1 MKNLL
6 IIFIL
11 HIFSAN
17 LHAQGEAKLIRNG
30 NDLYKKGQY
39 KEAEVSY
46 RKSLDKNKNNYKAQF
61 NLGDALY
68 KQKNYTESSKIFQSL
83 ANQDLSKDIKAKAYH
98 NLGNSLLQQKK
109 YEESIQAY
117 KNALRNKPDDNET
130 KYNLEYAKKKIIQQ
144 KQQQQK
150 QQQQKQNKDKDK
162 DKDKKQ
168 NQSDQNKDQNK
179 DKQQQ
184 QNKISKE
191 DAKRM
196 LEAMNNNDKNVQDKL
211 KKMAGNAKT
220 IIEKDW

>member
-1 MKNLL
+1 MKNIF

-11 HIFSAN
+11 SFISAN
-17 LHAQGEAKLIRNG
+17 LYAQGEAKLIRNG

-39 KEAEVSY
+39 KDAEVSY
-46 RKSLDKNKNNYKAQF
+46 RKSLEKNKNNYKAQF

-150 QQQQKQNKDKDK
+150 QQQQNKDKDK
-162 DKDKKQ
+162 NKDQKQ

-184 QNKISKE
+184 QQQNKISKE

-196 LEAMNNNDKNVQDKL
+196 LQAMNNNDKNVQDKL
-211 KKMAGNAKT
+211 KKVAGKGKAL
-220 IIEKDW
+220 IEKDW

>member
-6 IIFIL
+6 IIFVLFI
-11 HIFSAN
+11 ISAN
-17 LHAQGEAKLIRNG
+17 LHAQSEAKLIRNG
-30 NDLYKKGQY
+30 NDLYKNGKY
-39 KEAEVSY
+39 KDAEVSY
-46 RKSLDKNKNNYKAQF
+46 RKSLEKNKNSYKGQF

-109 YEESIQAY
+109 YEESIEAY
-117 KNALRNKPDDNET
+117 KNSLRNKSDDNET

-144 KQQQQK
+144 QQK
-150 QQQQKQNKDKDK
+150 QQQQQQNKNKDKDK
-162 DKDKKQ
+162 DQKQ
-168 NQSDQNKDQNK
+168 NQNDQNKDQNK
-179 DKQQQ
+179 DKQQQQQ

-196 LEAMNNNDKNVQDKL
+196 LQAMNNNDKNVQDKL
-211 KKMAGNAKT
+211 KKVAGNAKSM
-220 IIEKDW
+220 IEKDW